1 MLRKRSFI
9 TALILTCHS
18 FTPLLA
24 QNNATAQT
32 ALNQLMEG
40 NFFLAQQT
48 ANTVI
53 AADANQALAYAVR
66 ASGAMFENKMPSAQ
80 ADLEKALK
88 LQPTNGT
95 LVALQA
101 DYYRISGNSTA
112 ARTTAEKA
120 IGMLR
125 NAQSSFDYYARGLAY
140 SALDKSKE
148 SLADYSKCIEL
159 NPRNARA
166 LTKRG
171 FIYFSQQQYEPAMAD
186 YNKAIA
192 VNPRYGTPYH
202 YRGNIYLN
210 QNLPDKAIPD
220 YTQSINLDP
229 TFADSWFN
237 RGVCYKRIGKPEEA
251 IADYTKAIQL
261 NPKDWEAYNNRGNV
275 YYDQKKYDAALSEY
289 NKSVEVNPKAPNTYV
304 LRGNTYNAR
313 QQPEQALREYN
324 KALDLDPNF
333 KDAYMQHGFVLYRNK
348 QLDEAL
354 KDFNKVLQIDPKS
367 ANGYLYLAFIHHDK
381 QHFQEALNNYN
392 KAIELDAKNMYA
404 YQNRAEAYDA
414 IGKSKEADLDR
425 KKFAELGGNITAT
438 GGNTMRSL
446 FPLGTFDPA
455 IAKAGLERGLST
467 IRGKACTKVDGRI
480 FDAQGVKVVLFPVTP
495 YLEEWYDLREKK
507 EGKHTNV
514 YMSNEANQYRIET
527 TADADG
533 RFEFKGLKPGKY
545 FIQIIHSFNQLKT
558 AKVYTG
564 SDTYQNGPVRTT
576 TNYYYN
582 QDYTVARAKRLEK
595 FVEVKTD
602 GDTQKI
608 TLANGLIKSCAF

>member
-1 MLRKRSFI
+1 
-9 TALILTCHS
+9 
-18 FTPLLA
+18 
-24 QNNATAQT
+24 
-32 ALNQLMEG
+32 MEG
-40 NFFLAQQT
+40 NFFLSEQT
-48 ANTVI
+48 ANSVI
-53 AADANQALAYAVR
+53 TADGNQALAYAVR
-66 ASGAMFENKMPSAQ
+66 GSGEMFNNKMAAAQ
-80 ADLEKALK
+80 ADFEKAVK
-88 LQPTNGT
+88 LQPNSGT
-95 LVALQA
+95 LVALLA
-101 DYYRISGNSTA
+101 DYYRISNNLPA
-112 ARTTAEKA
+112 ARSNAEKA
-120 IGMLR
+120 ISLLR
-125 NAQSSFDYYARGLAY
+125 NPQSSFDYYCRGIAY
-140 SALDKSKE
+140 FTLDKTKE
-148 SLADYSKCIEL
+148 TMADYSKCIEL

-171 FIYFSQQQYEPAMAD
+171 FLYFNQKQYDQAMAD

-192 VNPRYGTPYH
+192 VNPRYGTPYF

-210 QNLPDKAIPD
+210 QSLPDKAIPD
-220 YTQSINLDP
+220 YTQSITYDP
-229 TFADSWFN
+229 TYADAYFN
-237 RGVCYKRIGKPEEA
+237 RAVCYKRIGRADEA
-251 IADYTKAIQL
+251 ITDYNKAIQL

-275 YYDQKKYDAALSEY
+275 YYDQKKYEVALSDY
-289 NKSVEVNPKAPNTYV
+289 NKSVEINPKSPNTYV
-304 LRGNTYNAR
+304 LRGNTYSAK
-313 QQPEQALREYN
+313 QQPDLAIREYN
-324 KALDLDPNF
+324 KAMDLDPNF
-333 KDAYMQHGFVLYRNK
+333 KDAYMQRGFVRYRNK
-348 QLDEAL
+348 MLDEAL
-354 KDFNKVLQIDPKS
+354 VDFSKVLQIDPKS
-367 ANGYLYLAFIHHDK
+367 ANGYLYQAFIHHDK
-381 QHFQEALNNYN
+381 QHFQEALTNYN

-404 YQNRAEAYDA
+404 YQNRAEALDA
-414 IGKSKEADLDR
+414 IGKTKEADLDR
-425 KKFAELGGNITAT
+425 KKFAELGGNISAS

-455 IAKAGLERGLST
+455 LAKAGLERGLST

-595 FVEVKTD
+595 FVEIKAD
-602 GDTQKI
+602 GDSPRI

>member
-1 MLRKRSFI
+1 MLRRLSSV
-9 TALILTCHS
+9 TLLILSISAFSALH
-18 FTPLLA
+18 A
-24 QNNATAQT
+24 QNNASAET
-32 ALNQLMEG
+32 ALTQLMEG
-40 NFFLAQQT
+40 NFLLSKQT
-48 ANTVI
+48 ANSAI

-66 ASGAMFENKMPSAQ
+66 GSGEMFENKMPAAQ
-80 ADLEKALK
+80 ADFEKAVK
-88 LQPTNGT
+88 LQPNNGT
-95 LVALQA
+95 LVALLA
-101 DYYRISGNSTA
+101 DYYRISGNTA
-112 ARTTAEKA
+112 AAKSTAEKA
-120 IGMLR
+120 IGLLR
-125 NAQSSFDYYARGLAY
+125 NAQSSVEYYSRGVAHL
-140 SALDKSKE
+140 ALDKPKE
-148 SLADYSKCIEL
+148 MMADYSKCIEL

-171 FIYFSQQQYEPAMAD
+171 FQYFSQQQYDLAMAD

-210 QNLPDKAIPD
+210 QNLPEKAIPE
-220 YTQSINLDP
+220 YTQSIALDP
-229 TFADSWFN
+229 IFADAYFN
-237 RGVCYKRIGKPEEA
+237 RGVCYKRIGKSEEA

-275 YYDQKKYDAALSEY
+275 YYDQKKYDMALSEY
-289 NKSVEVNPKAPNTYV
+289 NKSLEVSPKTPNTYV
-304 LRGNTYNAR
+304 LRGNTYNVK
-313 QQPEQALREYN
+313 QQPELAIKDYN
-324 KALDLDPNF
+324 KALELNPNF
-333 KDAYMQHGFVLYRNK
+333 KDAYMQRGFVQYRNK

-354 KDFNKVLQIDPKS
+354 KDYHKVLQIDPKS
-367 ANGYLYLAFIHHDK
+367 SNGYLYLAFIHHDK
-381 QHFQEALNNYN
+381 QHFQEALNNYA
-392 KAIELDAKNMYA
+392 KAIELDPKNMYA

-425 KKFAELGGNITAT
+425 KKFADLGGNISAT
-438 GGNTMRSL
+438 GGNTMRAL

-495 YLEEWYDLREKK
+495 YLEEWYELREKK
-507 EGKHTNV
+507 EGKNTNV

-564 SDTYQNGPVRTT
+564 SDSYQNGPVRTT

-595 FVEVKTD
+595 FIEIKTD
-602 GDTQKI
+602 GDSPKI